1 MLERVAMPYSRDLPN
16 PGIEPESLMSPPLAG
31 EFFTTRATW
40 ESLMETHS
48 FFNILVDSNVFCN
61 SDSQA
66 FASSHIFL
74 FVLLASSD

>member
-74 FVLLASSD
+74 CLFC